1 MQIKDYI
8 SIIYEDRD
16 LVACEKQPTML
27 TLPAENGEKSLID
40 YLYGRY
46 EENGEKI
53 ELFPLHRLDRLT
65 GGIVVFAKN
74 KATAA
79 ALSAVFAE
87 HKNTKEYYAVLEK
100 APEIERAKLRDMLFA
115 DKRANKSYIV
125 DRARRGAKEAVL
137 SYEVKAK
144 TSDGK
149 HELALVNISLHT
161 GRMHQIRA
169 QLSHIGSPVLGD
181 GKYGSRE
188 NKCSL
193 ALWAYHLSF
202 SYKKREYDFYSYPSV
217 SEYPWSFFENE
228 IK

>member
-8 SIIYEDRD
+8 NIIYEDKD
-16 LVACEKQPTML
+16 LVACEKPPALL
-27 TLPAENGEKSLID
+27 TLPSERAEKSLID
-40 YLYGRY
+40 FL
-46 EENGEKI
+46 GEYYREKGDKT

-65 GGIVVFAKN
+65 GGVVVFAKN
-74 KATAA
+74 KATAGT
-79 ALSAVFAE
+79 LSTIFAE
-87 HKNTKEYYAVLEK
+87 HKNIKEYYAILEK
-100 APEIERAKLRDMLFA
+100 APEKDKDERCDMLFA

-125 DRARRGAKEAVL
+125 DRERKGAKEARL
-137 SYEVKAK
+137 SYEVKTK
-144 TSDGK
+144 KSDGK
-149 HELALVNISLHT
+149 RELVLVNISLHT

-169 QLSHIGSPVLGD
+169 QLSHIGSPILGD

-202 SYKKREYDFYSYPSV
+202 SYKKREYDFYSCPNT
-217 SEYPWSFFENE
+217 SEYPWSLFENE